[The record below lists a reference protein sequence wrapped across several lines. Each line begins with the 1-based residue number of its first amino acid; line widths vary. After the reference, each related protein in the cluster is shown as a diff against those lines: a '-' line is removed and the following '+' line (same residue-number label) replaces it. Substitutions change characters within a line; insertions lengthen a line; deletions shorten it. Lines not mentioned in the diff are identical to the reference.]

1 MAGRAGVA
9 FELSKAAVMMGQ
21 TVLFKDGRP
30 HDEAAPEA
38 ATYLKGR
45 DLSVTVDL
53 GSGGARS
60 TVWTCDLSAEYVRIN
75 ADYRT

>member
-1 MAGRAGVA
+1 VSIGPV
-9 FELSKAAVMMGQ
+9 
-21 TVLFKDGRP
+21 VLFKDGRP

-38 ATYLKGR
+38 ATYLEGT
-45 DLSVTVDL
+45 DIQVSVHL
-53 GSGGARS
+53 GAGDASS